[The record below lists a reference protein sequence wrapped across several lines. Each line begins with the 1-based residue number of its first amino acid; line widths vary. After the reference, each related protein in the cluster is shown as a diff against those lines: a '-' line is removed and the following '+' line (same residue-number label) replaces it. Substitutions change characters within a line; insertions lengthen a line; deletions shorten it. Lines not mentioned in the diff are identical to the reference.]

1 MPPPIGHSPQ
11 RCHIGLMAD
20 FAIAGFSRL
29 RISLKTSL
37 HSLINAFLEKSLT
50 GVEKVVLKFVA
61 CRAKYRPLNPYRQRS
76 TTAEVEEGILAVF
89 TFINSRGRPHKPIVI
104 PGV

>member
-11 RCHIGLMAD
+11 RCYTGLMASFLVAAFD
-20 FAIAGFSRL
+20 RL
-29 RISLKTSL
+29 RILLKTSL
-37 HSLINAFLEKSLT
+37 ESLINAFLEESLT

-61 CRAKYRPLNPYRQRS
+61 CRAKYRSLNPYRQRS
-76 TTAEVEEGILAVF
+76 TAAEVEEGVLAVL
-89 TFINSRGRPHKPIVI
+89 TFVNSSGRPHKPIII